1 MKIGIVCYPTF
12 GGSGVV
18 ATELGKA
25 LADHGHQVHFITYSQ
40 PARLDFFSENLFY
53 HEVSVSK
60 YPLFDY
66 APYELALSSKMVD
79 VVRFEQLDLL
89 HVHYA
94 IPHASAA
101 FMAKQILA
109 TFGIHI
115 PVVTTLH
122 GTDITLVGRDLTY
135 KPVVTFSINQSDGV
149 TAVSEDL
156 KKSTYAHFDIQKD
169 IQVIPN
175 FIDLKR
181 FSLKPKDHFKK
192 AIAPQGE
199 RILIH
204 TSNFRKVKRTP
215 DVIHIFKKILE
226 KVPAKLLMVGDGP
239 ERVNC
244 EQLCRDLEVCDH
256 TRFLGKQDAI
266 EEILSVADLFVMPS
280 ESESFGLAALEAMA
294 CKVPV
299 ISSNTGGLPELNVHG
314 VTGFLDNV
322 GDVDAMA
329 NHAIYILEND
339 DRLSQFKENA
349 LARAKE
355 FDLSLI
361 LPMYESFY
369 EEVIEKS
376 KAKI

>member
-25 LADHGHQVHFITYSQ
+25 LADNGHQVHFITYSQ

-66 APYELALSSKMVD
+66 APYELALASKLVD
-79 VVRFEQLDLL
+79 VARFEKLDLL

-101 FMAKQILA
+101 YMAKQILA
-109 TFGIHI
+109 TYGIHI

-122 GTDITLVGRDLTY
+122 GTDITLVGKDPTY

-149 TAVSEDL
+149 TAVSQNL
-156 KKSTYAHFDIQKD
+156 KDDTYKHFDIQNE
-169 IQVIPN
+169 IRVIPN
-175 FIDLKR
+175 FIDLNR

-192 AIAPQGE
+192 AIAPNNE
-199 RILIH
+199 RIIIH
-204 TSNFRKVKRTP
+204 TSNFRKVKRTL
-215 DVIHIFKKILE
+215 DVIRIFENIL
-226 KVPAKLLMVGDGP
+226 KAVPSKLLMVGDGP
-239 ERVNC
+239 DRVYS
-244 EQLCRDLEVCDH
+244 EQLCRDLGISEDV
-256 TRFLGKQDAI
+256 RFLGKQDAV
-266 EEILSVADLFVMPS
+266 EEILSVSDLFIMPS

-299 ISSNTGGLPELNVHG
+299 ITSNAGGLPELNVEG
-314 VTGFLDNV
+314 VTGFMDNV
-322 GDVDAMA
+322 GDIDSMA
-329 NHAIYILEND
+329 RHSIYILED
-339 DRLSQFKENA
+339 EVRLDEFKNNA
-349 LARAKE
+349 LARARD

-361 LPMYESFY
+361 LPLYEDFY
-369 EEVIEKS
+369 KEVLDKS
-376 KAKI
+376 LVRD